1 MAPIRVPA
9 TFDPIDDTI
18 DDAWNTL
25 RGRPLVDRIFYS
37 ASEAGN
43 FSMVWHGLAVT
54 RAVVL
59 RDWRLAARTS
69 AALGIESALV
79 NGPIKSLF
87 LRERPAKASE
97 LPHKL
102 RQPKTSSFPSGHA
115 SAAVVASSFLTEGS
129 GPVWRRSVRS
139 LAAVVATSRVHV
151 RIHHAT
157 DVAAGAAVG
166 WVLVRAIRPVVGRL
180 FD

>member
-1 MAPIRVPA
+1 MVRVTVPA
-9 TFDPIDDTI
+9 TFDPVDDAI
-18 DDAWNTL
+18 DDAWDAL
-25 RGRPLVDRIFYS
+25 RGRPLVDRLFYS
-37 ASEAGN
+37 ASEAAN
-43 FSMVWHGLAVT
+43 FSMIWHGLGLARALAV
-54 RAVVL
+54 
-59 RDWRLAARTS
+59 RDWRVAARTS

-102 RQPKTSSFPSGHA
+102 RQPRTSSFPSGHA

-129 GPVWRRSVRS
+129 GPGWRWSVRS
-139 LAAVVATSRVHV
+139 VAAVVATSRVHV

-166 WVLVRAIRPVVGRL
+166 WVLARATRPIVRRVFG
-180 FD
+180 

>member
-18 DDAWNTL
+18 DDAWDPL
-25 RGRPLVDRIFYS
+25 RGRPLVDRLFYT
-37 ASEAGN
+37 ASEAAN
-43 FSMVWHGLAVT
+43 FSMVWHGIGVARALA
-54 RAVVL
+54 L
-59 RDWRLAARTS
+59 RDWRVAARTS

-87 LRERPAKASE
+87 LRERPAEASE

-102 RQPKTSSFPSGHA
+102 RQPKTTSFPSGHA
-115 SAAVVASSFLTEGS
+115 SAAAVASSFLTEGS
-129 GPVWRRSVRS
+129 GPIWRWSVRS
-139 LAAVVATSRVHV
+139 IAAIVATSRVHV